1 MSHLTGTDMDI
12 EKELFRLHEA
22 CSRAI
27 EKAASHDLP
36 NAAVNW
42 GDLNCV
48 DACHYTSV
56 HGDSGFFVLIEE
68 GSPDNYEFRQFI
80 GNELREAGFP
90 NVEVRVEW

>member
-1 MSHLTGTDMDI
+1 MDL
-12 EKELFRLHEA
+12 EKQLFKLHEA
-22 CSRAI
+22 CCRAI
-27 EKAASHDLP
+27 EKAAKHDFEKP
-36 NAAVNW
+36 CVNW

-56 HGDSGFFVLIEE
+56 HGDSGFYVLIEE
-68 GSPDNYEFRQFI
+68 GSPDGNYEFQQFI